1 MSQVEFDEKV
11 ARSLE
16 RLYNASD
23 VLRRR
28 SIVRAAVGTAPG
40 DAILD
45 VGCGPGFYVAEL
57 LDETGPSGRVVGVD
71 SSPQMLAIAAKR
83 TEGYANAE
91 FHEGAAVALPV
102 ADNAFDRVLC
112 VQVLEYVDD
121 ATAALAEMH
130 RALRPGGRV
139 VVWDVDWSTALVAL
153 G

>member
-1 MSQVEFDEKV
+1 MPQLEFDENV

-16 RLYNASD
+16 ALYSTAD

-28 SIVRAAVGTAPG
+28 AIVHAAVGAGSG

-45 VGCGPGFYVAEL
+45 VGCGPGFYVREL
-57 LDETGPSGRVVGVD
+57 LDQTGPTGRVVGVD

-130 RALRPGGRV
+130 RALRPGGRL